1 MESFAARHLRETA
14 EIAAR
19 MDPEPIGR
27 AADLLLAACR
37 RGRKVFTAGNG
48 GSAAAASHLAADL
61 SKYTAVPGAPRFRA
75 LCLTDNAALTS
86 ALTNDLGFASV
97 FSFQLEAWCEPGDVL
112 VCLSVHGGSG
122 ADAAGPWSQNLI
134 AAARLARAREASVVS
149 LVGFDGGALR
159 ALSDVCILIPSPT
172 SAPSSTPHVE
182 GFHAVVHHLL
192 CADLRARLEDHPA

>member
-19 MDPEPIGR
+19 METGPLER
-27 AADLLLAACR
+27 AADLLLEACR
-37 RGRKVFTAGNG
+37 RGHKVFTIGNG

-61 SKYTAVPGAPRFRA
+61 AKYTAVPGAPRFRA
-75 LCLTDNAALTS
+75 LCLGDNVALTS

-122 ADAAGPWSQNLI
+122 ADAAGPWSQNLL
-134 AAARLARAREASVVS
+134 AAARLARARGASVIAI
-149 LVGFDGGALR
+149 VGFDGGALR
-159 ALSDVCILIPSPT
+159 ALSDVCVLVPSPT

-192 CADLRARLEDHPA
+192 CADLRARLEAHTR